1 MSIVHFHIA
10 ILFNQP
16 CFRLLSID
24 KMASSIPNP
33 FIPTLAGLSLS
44 LALVSKNVL
53 GVLQVSFPQGAFG
66 GYKKSYKFTYRFATL
81 PSLAS
86 LASRAAGAQFCGVS
100 AEEKT

>member
-1 MSIVHFHIA
+1 M
-10 ILFNQP
+10 
-16 CFRLLSID
+16 
-24 KMASSIPNP
+24 
-33 FIPTLAGLSLS
+33 
-44 LALVSKNVL
+44 L

-100 AEEKT
+100 VEEKAQNFEQSHLCRF